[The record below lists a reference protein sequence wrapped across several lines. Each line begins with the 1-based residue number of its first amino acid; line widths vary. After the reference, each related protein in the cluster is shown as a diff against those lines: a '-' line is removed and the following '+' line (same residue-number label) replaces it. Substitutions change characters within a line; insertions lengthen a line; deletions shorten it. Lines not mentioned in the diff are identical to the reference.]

1 MKLTEFSVKNY
12 QFTLIVFIALLAIG
26 VNSLIN
32 MPRGEDPDFVA
43 PQFAVIVVYP
53 GTSPADMEKLVMNPI
68 EKQTNQMDNVKRVK
82 GRVDD
87 GLAVIRIDF
96 KYESDPDLKYQE
108 MVREMNA
115 IRPQLP
121 AEIVYFDIMKFTPAD
136 VNIMQAGLL
145 SESAPYAEL
154 ESYGKQ
160 LKDELLKIKSL
171 QDVETHAFPKQ
182 QVRVS
187 IDLNRLAANKVP
199 LTNVFGA
206 IQSEN
211 VNIPAGSIDMGTKK
225 LNVKT
230 SGEYKSLD
238 EIRNTVIKS
247 TGTNIVRLKDI
258 ADVNLNYEEE
268 TYKARLNGKR
278 GIWIT
283 ASCKTGSN
291 VFQVDD
297 AMRPIIENFKQKL
310 PSHIQFEKNFD
321 NAESVRSRLIGF
333 AKDFIIAIVLVLL
346 TLIPLGWRASVVVMM
361 SIPLSLLIGLF
372 LLDKFGFSLNQLSIV
387 GFVVAL
393 GLLVD
398 DSIVVVENIERYL
411 RKGYSR
417 FDAAVQ
423 ATNQITLAVI
433 GCTATLIFAFLPL
446 LFLPEGSGDFIRC
459 LPFVVVAT
467 VFASLLVSLTIVPF
481 LASKILSKHHSPEG
495 NMFLRGLNWVISG
508 SYRRV
513 LNKAM
518 LYPKTT
524 LLVGLAIFLASLL
537 LIPKLGFSI
546 FPNSEKPMFM
556 VNIEL
561 PLGTSLTETDR
572 VTRDVER
579 VVAKIPKLRNYAT
592 NVGKGNPRMYYNIVP
607 KNESSYYAQLLVQ
620 LEKETKPDEKTR
632 IIDDLRAKF
641 TGYPNAQIQVKD
653 FEQGPPV
660 EAPIAIRIF
669 GENFDTLRQL
679 TFKIEE
685 ILQNTE
691 GAIYVNNEMKTQ
703 NQELQVVIDHDKAG
717 TYGVPMA
724 DIDRTIRLAITGLP
738 IGKFRVDNSDDDYAI
753 NLTIPRGNK
762 QDFSVFS
769 KIYVNSLTGA
779 SIPLNQ
785 LAKVEFRT
793 SPTGINHLD
802 KERYVTVTSFLKTG
816 YNTTAVTAGLLK
828 KLEPLQFP
836 KGYYIQAAG
845 EVEAKKEAFG
855 GLGVIIIVTI
865 FGLLGVLILEFKTFK
880 STIVV
885 LSVIPLGLIGAL
897 LALYFV
903 GYNLSFVAVIGIIAL
918 AGIEVKNSILL
929 VDYTEQLREMGKT
942 LDEAIQEAG
951 ETRFVPII
959 LTTLT
964 AIGGLIP
971 LAIEFNPLYS
981 PLAWVLIGGLI
992 SSTILTRIVTPVLY
1006 KLLAPKVK
1014 MVTTYSE

>member
-12 QFTLIVFIALLAIG
+12 QFTLIVFVALLAIG
-26 VNSLIN
+26 LNSLVN

-53 GTSPADMEKLVMNPI
+53 GTSPADMEKLIVDPI
-68 EKQTNQMDNVKRVK
+68 EKQTNQMDNVKRINA
-82 GRVDD
+82 RIDD
-87 GLAVIRIDF
+87 GLAVIRVDF
-96 KYESDPDLKYQE
+96 KYESDPADKYQE

-115 IRPQLP
+115 IRPTLP
-121 AEIVYFDIMKFTPAD
+121 AEIVYFDIMKFSPTD
-136 VNIMQAGLL
+136 VNILQVGLM
-145 SESAPYAEL
+145 SEAAPYSEL
-154 ESYGKQ
+154 EAYGKQ
-160 LKDELLKIKSL
+160 LKDDLLKIKTL
-171 QDVETHAFPKQ
+171 KNVESHAFPKQ
-182 QVRVS
+182 QVRVG

-199 LTNVFGA
+199 LNNVLMA

-211 VNIPAGSIDMGTKK
+211 VNIPGGAIDMSTKK

-247 TGTNIVRLKDI
+247 TGLNIVRLKDI

-278 GIWIT
+278 AVWVT
-283 ASCKTGSN
+283 ASRKIGTN

-297 AMRPIIENFKQKL
+297 AVRPVLENFKKKL
-310 PSHIQFEKNFD
+310 PSHIQFDKNFD
-321 NAESVRSRLIGF
+321 NADSVRTRLEHFGRDF
-333 AKDFIIAIVLVLL
+333 AIAILLVLI
-346 TLIPLGWRASVVVMM
+346 TLIPLGWRASLVVMM
-361 SIPLSLLIGLF
+361 SIPMSLLIGLF

-417 FDAAVQ
+417 FDASIQ
-423 ATNQITLAVI
+423 ATSQISLAVI

-446 LFLPEGSGDFIRC
+446 LFLPEGSGDFVRG
-459 LPFVVVAT
+459 LPFAVIAT
-467 VFASLLVSLTIVPF
+467 VLASLLVSLTIVPF
-481 LASKILSKHHSPEG
+481 LASQILSKHHSPEG

-508 SYRRV
+508 SYRRL
-513 LNKAM
+513 LNGAM
-518 LYPKTT
+518 RFPKTT
-524 LLVGLAIFLASLL
+524 LLIALAIFASSLL

-546 FPNSEKPMFM
+546 FPNSEKPMFL
-556 VNIEL
+556 VNIET
-561 PLGTSLTETDR
+561 PLGTNLTETDR
-572 VTRDVER
+572 ITRDVER
-579 VVAKIPKLRNYAT
+579 VITKIPKLKSYAA
-592 NVGKGNPRMYYNIVP
+592 NIGKGNPRIYYNLIQ
-607 KNESSYYAQLLVQ
+607 KNASANYAQIFIQ
-620 LEKETKPDEKTR
+620 LEKETTPDEKTQ
-632 IIDDLRAKF
+632 IIDDLRTKF
-641 TGYPNAQIQVKD
+641 VQYPNAEIRVKD

-679 TFKIEE
+679 SFKIEDL
-685 ILQNTE
+685 LQNTE
-691 GAIYVNNEMKTQ
+691 GAIYLNNEMKSQ
-703 NQELQVVIDHDKAG
+703 NQELKVVIDHDKAG

-738 IGKFRVDNSDDDYAI
+738 IGKFRVENSDDDYAI
-753 NLTIPRGNK
+753 NVTIPRDNK
-762 QDFSVFS
+762 QDFSVFN
-769 KIYVNSLTGA
+769 KIYVNSVTGA

-785 LAKVEFRT
+785 LANIEFRT
-793 SPTGINHLD
+793 SPTGINHYD
-802 KERYVTVTSFLKTG
+802 KERYVSVTSFLKTG
-816 YNTTAVTAGLLK
+816 FNTSAVTAVLLK
-828 KLEPLQFP
+828 KIDKIQFP
-836 KGYYIQAAG
+836 KGYHYVAAG
-845 EVEAKKEAFG
+845 EVQAKQESFG
-855 GLGVIIIVTI
+855 GLGVIIIITI

-885 LSVIPLGLIGAL
+885 LSVIPLGIIGAL
-897 LALYFV
+897 IALYLV
-903 GYNLSFVAVIGIIAL
+903 NYNLSFVAIIGIIAL

-929 VDYTEQLREMGKT
+929 VDYTEQLRALGKT

-959 LTTLT
+959 LTTMT

-992 SSTILTRIVTPVLY
+992 SSTILTRIVTPILY

-1014 MVTTYSE
+1014 MVTSYSE

>member
-12 QFTLIVFIALLAIG
+12 QFTLIVFVALLAIG
-26 VNSLIN
+26 LNSLVN

-53 GTSPADMEKLVMNPI
+53 GTSPADMEKLVVDPI
-68 EKQTNQMDNVKRVK
+68 EKQTNQMDNIKRVNS
-82 GRVDD
+82 RIDD
-87 GLAVIRIDF
+87 GLAVIRVDF
-96 KYESDPDLKYQE
+96 KYESDPADKYQE

-115 IRPQLP
+115 IRPTLP
-121 AEIVYFDIMKFTPAD
+121 AEIVYFDIMKFSPTD
-136 VNIMQAGLL
+136 VNILQVGLM
-145 SESAPYAEL
+145 SEAAPYSEL
-154 ESYGKQ
+154 EAYAKQ
-160 LKDELLKIKSL
+160 LKDDLLKVKTL
-171 QDVETHAFPKQ
+171 KNVESHAFPKQ
-182 QVRVS
+182 QVRVG

-199 LTNVFGA
+199 LNNVLQA

-211 VNIPAGSIDMGTKK
+211 VNIPGGAIDMSTKK

-247 TGTNIVRLKDI
+247 TGLNIVRLKDI

-278 GIWIT
+278 AVWVT
-283 ASCKTGSN
+283 ASRKIGTN

-297 AMRPIIENFKQKL
+297 AVRPVLENFKKKL
-310 PSHIQFEKNFD
+310 PSHIQFDKNFD
-321 NAESVRSRLIGF
+321 NADSVRNRLEHFGRDF
-333 AKDFIIAIVLVLL
+333 AIAILLVLI
-346 TLIPLGWRASVVVMM
+346 TLIPLGWRASLVVMM
-361 SIPLSLLIGLF
+361 SIPMSLLIGLF

-417 FDAAVQ
+417 FDASIQ
-423 ATNQITLAVI
+423 ATSQISLAVI

-446 LFLPEGSGDFIRC
+446 LFLPEGSGDFVRG
-459 LPFVVVAT
+459 LPFAVIAT
-467 VFASLLVSLTIVPF
+467 VLASLLVSLTIVPF
-481 LASKILSKHHSPEG
+481 LASQILSKHHSPEG

-508 SYRRV
+508 SYRRL
-513 LNKAM
+513 LNGAM
-518 LYPKTT
+518 RFPKTT
-524 LLVGLAIFLASLL
+524 LLIALAIFSASLL

-546 FPNSEKPMFM
+546 FPNSEKPMFL
-556 VNIEL
+556 VNIET
-561 PLGTSLTETDR
+561 PLGTNLTETDR
-572 VTRDVER
+572 ITREVER
-579 VVAKIPKLRNYAT
+579 VITKIPKLKSYAA
-592 NVGKGNPRMYYNIVP
+592 NIGKGNPRIYYNLIQ
-607 KNESSYYAQLLVQ
+607 KNASANYAQIFIQ
-620 LEKETKPDEKTR
+620 LEKETTPDEKTQ
-632 IIDDLRAKF
+632 IIDDLRTKF
-641 TGYPNAQIQVKD
+641 VQYPNAEIRVKD

-679 TFKIEE
+679 SFKIEDL
-685 ILQNTE
+685 LQNTE
-691 GAIYVNNEMKTQ
+691 GAIYLNNEMKSQ
-703 NQELQVVIDHDKAG
+703 NQELKVVIDHDKAG

-738 IGKFRVDNSDDDYAI
+738 IGKFRVENSDDDYAI
-753 NLTIPRGNK
+753 NVTIPRDNK
-762 QDFSVFS
+762 QDFSVFN
-769 KIYVNSLTGA
+769 KIYVNSVTGA

-793 SPTGINHLD
+793 SPTGINHYD
-802 KERYVTVTSFLKTG
+802 KERYVSVTSFLKTG
-816 YNTTAVTAGLLK
+816 FNTTAVTAVLLK
-828 KLEPLQFP
+828 KIDKIQFP
-836 KGYYIQAAG
+836 KGYHYVAAG
-845 EVEAKKEAFG
+845 EVQAKQESFG
-855 GLGVIIIVTI
+855 GLGVIIIITI

-885 LSVIPLGLIGAL
+885 LSVIPLGIIGAL
-897 LALYFV
+897 VALYFV
-903 GYNLSFVAVIGIIAL
+903 NYNLSFVAIIGIIAL

-929 VDYTEQLREMGKT
+929 VDYTEQLRALGKT

-959 LTTLT
+959 LTTMT

-1014 MVTTYSE
+1014 MVTSYSE

>member
-12 QFTLIVFIALLAIG
+12 QFTLIVFVALLAIG
-26 VNSLIN
+26 LNSLVN

-53 GTSPADMEKLVMNPI
+53 GTSPADMEKLVVDPI
-68 EKQTNQMDNVKRVK
+68 EKQTNQMDNIKRVNA
-82 GRVDD
+82 RIDD
-87 GLAVIRIDF
+87 GLAVIRVDF
-96 KYESDPDLKYQE
+96 KYESDPADKYQE

-115 IRPQLP
+115 IRPTLP
-121 AEIVYFDIMKFTPAD
+121 AEIVYFDIMKFSPTD
-136 VNIMQAGLL
+136 VNILQVGLM
-145 SESAPYAEL
+145 SEAAPYSEL
-154 ESYGKQ
+154 EAYAKQ
-160 LKDELLKIKSL
+160 LKDDLLKIKTL
-171 QDVETHAFPKQ
+171 KNVESHAFPKQ
-182 QVRVS
+182 QVRVG

-199 LTNVFGA
+199 LNNVLMA

-211 VNIPAGSIDMGTKK
+211 VNIPGGAIDMSTKK

-230 SGEYKSLD
+230 SGEYKNLD

-247 TGTNIVRLKDI
+247 TGLNIVRLKDI

-278 GIWIT
+278 AVWVT
-283 ASCKTGSN
+283 ASRKIGTN

-297 AMRPIIENFKQKL
+297 AVRPVLENFKKKL
-310 PSHIQFEKNFD
+310 PSHIQFDKNFD
-321 NAESVRSRLIGF
+321 NADSVRTRLEHFGRDF
-333 AKDFIIAIVLVLL
+333 AIAILLVLI
-346 TLIPLGWRASVVVMM
+346 TLIPLGWRASLVVMM
-361 SIPLSLLIGLF
+361 SIPMSLLIGLF

-417 FDAAVQ
+417 FDASIQ
-423 ATNQITLAVI
+423 ATSQISLAVI

-446 LFLPEGSGDFIRC
+446 LFLPEGSGDFVRG
-459 LPFVVVAT
+459 LPFAVIAT
-467 VFASLLVSLTIVPF
+467 VLASLLVSLTIVPF
-481 LASKILSKHHSPEG
+481 LASQILSKHHSPEG
-495 NMFLRGLNWVISG
+495 NVFLRGLNWVISG
-508 SYRRV
+508 SYRRL
-513 LNKAM
+513 LNGAM
-518 LYPKTT
+518 RFPKTT
-524 LLVGLAIFLASLL
+524 LLIALAIFASSLL

-546 FPNSEKPMFM
+546 FPNSEKPMFL
-556 VNIEL
+556 VNIET
-561 PLGTSLTETDR
+561 PLGTNLTETDR
-572 VTRDVER
+572 ITRDVER
-579 VVAKIPKLRNYAT
+579 VITKIPKLKSYAS
-592 NVGKGNPRMYYNIVP
+592 NIGKGNPRIYYNLIQ
-607 KNESSYYAQLLVQ
+607 KNASANYAQIFVQ
-620 LEKETKPDEKTR
+620 LGKETTPDEKTQ
-632 IIDDLRAKF
+632 IIDDLRTKF
-641 TGYPNAQIQVKD
+641 VQYPNAEIRVKD

-679 TFKIEE
+679 SFKIEDL
-685 ILQNTE
+685 LQNTE
-691 GAIYVNNEMKTQ
+691 GAIYLNNEMKSQ
-703 NQELQVVIDHDKAG
+703 NQELKVVIDHDKAG

-738 IGKFRVDNSDDDYAI
+738 IGKFRVENSDDDYAI
-753 NLTIPRGNK
+753 NVTIPRDNK
-762 QDFSVFS
+762 QDFSVFN
-769 KIYVNSLTGA
+769 KIYVNSVTGA

-785 LAKVEFRT
+785 LANIEFRT
-793 SPTGINHLD
+793 SPTGINHYD
-802 KERYVTVTSFLKTG
+802 KERYVSVTSFLKTG
-816 YNTTAVTAGLLK
+816 FNTTAVTAVLLK
-828 KLEPLQFP
+828 KIDKIQFP
-836 KGYYIQAAG
+836 KGYHYVAAG
-845 EVEAKKEAFG
+845 EVQAKQESFG
-855 GLGVIIIVTI
+855 GLGVIIIITI

-885 LSVIPLGLIGAL
+885 LSVIPLGIIGAL
-897 LALYFV
+897 VALYFV
-903 GYNLSFVAVIGIIAL
+903 NYNLSFVAIIGIIAL

-929 VDYTEQLREMGKT
+929 VDYTEQLRALGKT

-959 LTTLT
+959 LTTMT

-1014 MVTTYSE
+1014 MVTSYSE